1 MLPTTSYTTSNTNP
15 HSPQDNKTPISP
27 IASQE
32 FDSLFSQSKKLK
44 EEANQHLK
52 ANKTLALQNYH
63 KALEIFLHSRPK
75 LVTYKQDFK
84 FPWKISLSPDHQ
96 KLVLEHFAATFS
108 NCSFI
113 YIENKNPLMA
123 LYYAKLSLWSNE
135 NFFKAHLRIAKAL
148 IDLLYLHEAQQ
159 LLNSLKQLP
168 EQSKAFETEISALL
182 NEASQL
188 LTHYS
193 SPAMIIKFL
202 SGDLSSSWSEEK
214 AYVGPIEEFVS
225 PESGRGYRAI
235 RDLAKGEVILIEK
248 GFVFGQKKADFCY
261 HLITKLNQRE
271 DLKALYM
278 NLYPCPQY
286 PLSKELQGSI
296 QGRMR
301 EHTLKSLFNA
311 YRKDHPVSWENF
323 EEAEINELLAKAQYD
338 AFQVNGT
345 PALFPHLS
353 ALNHSCNPN
362 TSVWYA
368 KDKVLVLA
376 RRNIAKNEE
385 ICVSYAPVATDR
397 IQRRAKLSFY
407 GFECKCERCEEQGE
421 WKEKAARVNGLRCPK
436 CRKEIAVDHNK
447 MFVCPEGCW
456 EGDYSFFEFAD
467 QELKEQLVE
476 IEGIKDNND
485 EKLKRLSELLETV
498 DQRFSY
504 YHNNRALVLHLL
516 AKCCAKKGDREAFM
530 EWFLG
535 IVEMIEYYP
544 TLELRVI
551 LNDLLIEIVAS
562 FGRGLSDEELGV
574 FRNYGLMLDVT
585 KSLWEKFINGD
596 KSQGWFLP
604 FEINNK
610 ISPDDDNK

>member
-1 MLPTTSYTTSNTNP
+1 MLSTTSTPHNSNSL
-15 HSPQDNKTPISP
+15 SPQINNSPPITSE
-27 IASQE
+27 E
-32 FDSLFSQSKKLK
+32 FDSIFTQSKMLK
-44 EEANQHLK
+44 DEANQHLK
-52 ANKTLALQNYH
+52 TNKSLALQNYH
-63 KALEIFLHSRPK
+63 KSLKIFLSSRPK
-75 LVTYKQDFK
+75 LVTYKQDLK
-84 FPWKISLSPDHQ
+84 FPWKVSLSPDQ
-96 KLVLEHFAATFS
+96 LKLVLEYFATIFS

-159 LLNSLKQLP
+159 LLNSLKQNP
-168 EQSKAFETEISALL
+168 EQSKSFEAEITSLF

-188 LTHYS
+188 INSYS
-193 SPAMIIKFL
+193 SPAMIAKFL
-202 SGDLSSSWSEEK
+202 SGDLTTWSEEK
-214 AYVGPIEEFVS
+214 SYVGPMEEFVS

-235 RDLAKGEVILIEK
+235 RDIVKGEVILIEK
-248 GFVFGQKKADFCY
+248 GFVYGKKKADFCY

-286 PLSKELQGSI
+286 PLSKDLQGSI

-301 EHTLKSLFNA
+301 EHTLKSLFHA
-311 YRKDHPVSWENF
+311 YKKDHPVSWENF
-323 EEAEINELLAKAQYD
+323 EETEVNELLAKAQYD

-385 ICVSYAPVATDR
+385 ICVSYTPVANDR
-397 IQRRAKLSFY
+397 VQRRTKLAFY

-436 CRKEIAVDHNK
+436 CRKEIAVNSNK
-447 MFVCPEGCW
+447 MFVCLEGHW

-467 QELKEQLVE
+467 QELKENLVD
-476 IEGIKDNND
+476 IESNIKDNND
-485 EKLKRLSELLETV
+485 EKQKRLNELLETV
-498 DQRFSY
+498 EQRFSY
-504 YHNNRALVLHLL
+504 YHFNRAIVLHLL
-516 AKCCAKKGDREAFM
+516 AKCCAKKGDREGFM
-530 EWFLG
+530 EWFLN

-551 LNDLLIEIVAS
+551 LNDLLIEIVAN

-574 FRNYGLMLDVT
+574 LRNYGLMLDVT
-585 KSLWEKFINGD
+585 KSLWEKFVNGD
-596 KSQGWFLP
+596 KSKGWFLP
-604 FEINNK
+604 FEAK
-610 ISPDDDNK
+610 